1 MTEAELQHAVIQL
14 AHVHGWMVAHFRP
27 MKDYKGQWRTPVA
40 ADGKGFPDLV
50 LVSQTTIMFIEL
62 KSDKGRLTVEQK
74 DWHDQLYNAT
84 IAVGTPFSNVWRPRD
99 WNDGTIER
107 MLRDL
112 K

>member
-27 MKDYKGQWRTPVA
+27 MQDYKGHWRTPVS

-50 LVSQTTIMFIEL
+50 LVSQTTVMFIEL
-62 KSDKGRLTVEQK
+62 KTDKGKLTLEQH
-74 DWHDQLYNAT
+74 DWYDQLYAAT
-84 IAVGTPFSNVWRPRD
+84 KDQTAVMSSIWRPRD

-107 MLRDL
+107 LLRAL